1 MSKGNEDKLRI
12 NKWLQRL
19 GGKTRDVI
27 ILAVLG
33 FALIFVAWQA
43 FHQDDAVNVSGQVT
57 ATEAKLLRLLSE
69 IDGVGD
75 ADVMVYEGKNGV
87 ESVVVV
93 CEGARNLQVSVHIRE
108 AVAAALGT
116 EQKAVK
122 IYLKKE

>member
-1 MSKGNEDKLRI
+1 
-12 NKWLQRL
+12 L

-57 ATEAKLLRLLSE
+57 ETEAKLLRLLSE